1 MIQQPG
7 VLALLATSALVAAFL
22 GLAAGFGLRILRRW
36 DLRSGSDLQLALERE
51 TYLVSTLVAFALAA
65 EVVSLFLFVFTADG
79 LHGRFAGAMCAAGTL
94 NAAPGGYATLL
105 LKIADCLLAGVWLIL
120 NHADTRGYDY
130 PLIRVKYALLL
141 VLAPLVWIEAFL
153 AFRYFTGLKAEVIT
167 SCCGSLFSQGQ
178 GGLAGDL
185 AGLPERTAM
194 AVLAAALAA
203 LFLAGGVFLRTRRGG
218 HAFGLLS
225 GLAFLA
231 GAASLVSFVSVY
243 IYELP
248 THHCPFCFLQA
259 EYGHVGYLLYGTLL
273 GGGISGLG
281 TGALM
286 PFRRRASLAGL
297 LPHLQRRLVLAAL
310 LCFGVFAL
318 VVAYHVG
325 ASSLRLDP

>member
-7 VLALLATSALVAAFL
+7 VLALLATSALVAVFL

-65 EVVSLFLFVFTADG
+65 ELVSLFLFVFTADG
-79 LHGRFAGAMCAAGTL
+79 LHGRIAGAMCAAGVL

-105 LKIADCLLAGVWLIL
+105 LKVAGCLLAGVWLIL
-120 NHADTRGYDY
+120 NHADTRGYDH

-178 GGLAGDL
+178 AGLGGDL

-203 LFLAGGVFLRTRRGG
+203 LFVAGGVFLRTRRGG
-218 HAFGLLS
+218 HVFALFGA
-225 GLAFLA
+225 LAFLA
-231 GAASLVSFVSVY
+231 GTASLVSFVSVY

-259 EYGHVGYLLYGTLL
+259 EYGRVGYLLYGTLL
-273 GGGISGLG
+273 GGGITGLG

-297 LPHLQRRLVLAAL
+297 LPALQRRLVLAAL
-310 LCFGVFAL
+310 LCFGLFAL
-318 VVAYHVG
+318 VVAYRVG
-325 ASSLRLDP
+325 VSFLRLGS